1 MLNEL
6 LHFLNVVIC
15 YYGVSYIKTEF
26 IKMHTSYL
34 MRNAF
39 LILKTSKSN
48 LILTST
54 LLNVPSPNIQE
65 CS

>member
-15 YYGVSYIKTEF
+15 YYAVSYVKTEF
-26 IKMHTSYL
+26 IKMHMSYL

-39 LILKTSKSN
+39 LILKTFKSN

-54 LLNVPSPNIQE
+54 LLNVHSPNIQV